1 MIKAQDIYKSYG
13 DLAVLNGVS
22 LSINEAEIVTILGK
36 SGAGKSTLL
45 HILGTLDKADKG
57 SLNINDVDVMN
68 LGEKDLANFRNDTIG
83 FVFQFHHLIPEF
95 NALENVCIPA
105 FIKGVQK
112 SKAESKAKDILD
124 YLGLSDRLTH
134 KPSEL
139 SGGEQQRVAFARAL
153 INDPKVIFADEPT
166 GNLDGETSEELHHLI
181 VKLRKD
187 YNQTFVIVTHNED
200 LARLSDRSIN
210 MDSGVLVP

>member
-57 SLNINDVDVMN
+57 SLNINDVNVMD

-112 SKAESKAKDILD
+112 SKAEAKAKDILE

-166 GNLDGETSEELHHLI
+166 GNLDGETSEELHQLI

-210 MDSGVLVP
+210 MDSGILVS